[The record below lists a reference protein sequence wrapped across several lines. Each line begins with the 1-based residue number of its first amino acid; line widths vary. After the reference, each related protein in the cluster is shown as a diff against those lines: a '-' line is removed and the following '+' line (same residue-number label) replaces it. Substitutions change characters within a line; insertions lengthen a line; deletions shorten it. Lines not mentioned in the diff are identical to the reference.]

1 MALARQYLNLLMT
14 DQFEGVVREM
24 LGAEF
29 DNDSEMQALP
39 DEDRRFIL
47 GLTAELTT
55 DLVPQMISQMVPIY
69 AATFTE
75 EELDALVV
83 FYDSP
88 LGRSIANKSVEVMP
102 EADRAIMSVVPQLL
116 EKMATRMCQ
125 HYGCT
130 PEEERQL
137 RQDMRE
143 GAGVAPTGVS
153 RGK

>member
-1 MALARQYLNLLMT
+1 
-14 DQFEGVVREM
+14 
-24 LGAEF
+24 
-29 DNDSEMQALP
+29 
-39 DEDRRFIL
+39 
-47 GLTAELTT
+47 
-55 DLVPQMISQMVPIY
+55 
-69 AATFTE
+69 
-75 EELDALVV
+75 
-83 FYDSP
+83 
-88 LGRSIANKSVEVMP
+88 
-102 EADRAIMSVVPQLL
+102 MSVVPQLL